1 MNMSYCA
8 MHNTNLSLK
17 QCMNIL
23 MEDDPREHSQ
33 EEWESARSM
42 IKKFQEF
49 ERLFHEG
56 ELIRNGEHKCEDC
69 GDDQF

>member
-1 MNMSYCA
+1 
-8 MHNTNLSLK
+8 
-17 QCMNIL
+17 

-42 IKKFQEF
+42 MKKFQEF

-56 ELIRNGEHKCEDC
+56 ELIRNGEHVCEDC
-69 GDDQF
+69 EDDQ